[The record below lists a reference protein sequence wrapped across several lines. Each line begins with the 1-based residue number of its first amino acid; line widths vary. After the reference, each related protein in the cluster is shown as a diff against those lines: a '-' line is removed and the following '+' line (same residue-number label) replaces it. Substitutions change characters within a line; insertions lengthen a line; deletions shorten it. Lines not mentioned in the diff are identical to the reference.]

1 MASDIFSTND
11 WQTLPALVPAP
22 GGAIV
27 ASADGACRLIGSEE
41 ARKLFRSG
49 DVLIAHAAF
58 ISGRLK
64 VPPAR
69 ALFDVLE
76 LFAFVR
82 PAAPFVPSPL
92 GLARALGL
100 LPPNTQEEAARS
112 LRESAHALLA
122 QLGAL
127 PEDARTQPRALAAA
141 LDRAGWR
148 WGPTVL
154 SLLGASEA
162 SQSPLAGF
170 EAWRALPEWEDT
182 QAPDKPGAFAIAPDD
197 A

>member
-1 MASDIFSTND
+1 MASDILSAHE
-11 WQTLPALVPAP
+11 WRTLPALVPAP
-22 GGAIV
+22 GGAIIC
-27 ASADGACRLIGSEE
+27 AADGACRRIGIEE

-82 PAAPFVPSPL
+82 PAAPFVPSAL

-100 LPPNTQEEAARS
+100 LPPNSQEESARS
-112 LRESAHALLA
+112 LREAAETLMVQLAEMPESA
-122 QLGAL
+122 
-127 PEDARTQPRALAAA
+127 RMVPRALAGT

-148 WGPTVL
+148 WAPAINAVL
-154 SLLGASEA
+154 GEPEA
-162 SQSPLAGF
+162 SKSPLAGF
-170 EAWRALPEWEDT
+170 EAW
-182 QAPDKPGAFAIAPDD
+182 
-197 A
+197 